1 MGEDILPVCISR
13 CLILSSSSTRWE
25 EIVLLASCACV
36 RLFVV
41 VTLCVTIVRKFLIAC
56 GLCRC
61 FLIHHGVRVVGDNGG
76 EGGYARTGTGWNQRS
91 FGPLQGTVA
100 QVAGIGPRGWITKG
114 WKGIVQY
121 EEQ

>member
-1 MGEDILPVCISR
+1 MYFEMFDFIQLFDPMGGDRASRVVCLRAVVCCGDIMCHYCTKIFN
-13 CLILSSSSTRWE
+13 
-25 EIVLLASCACV
+25 
-36 RLFVV
+36 RL
-41 VTLCVTIVRKFLIAC
+41 C
-56 GLCRC
+56 LCRC